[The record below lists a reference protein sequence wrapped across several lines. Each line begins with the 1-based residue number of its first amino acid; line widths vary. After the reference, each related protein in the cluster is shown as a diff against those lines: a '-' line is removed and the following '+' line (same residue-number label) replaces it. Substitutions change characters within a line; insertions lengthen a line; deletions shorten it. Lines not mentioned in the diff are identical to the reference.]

1 MTRILIVD
9 DSLQNLIL
17 LEKMLKRHGYE
28 VFAAKN
34 GVEALE
40 VAEKCPPDLIVTD
53 ILMPVMDGFELCRRW
68 KSDVRLRDIP
78 LVFYT
83 STYTDPKDE
92 RFALNLG
99 AERFV
104 IKPQRSEV
112 LLQVVCEV
120 LKERD
125 RGSFVACTRPPVD
138 EVVLL
143 RQYKDVLFR
152 KLEKKVVQLE
162 HEIAE
167 RKQTEEERLRLYEQA
182 ERDSQTKAEL
192 LREVNHRVKNNLIT
206 ILGLL
211 LTEQRHAPIEGRRF
225 VQTAMDNLAHR
236 IEGLLE
242 VHNLLSE
249 SQWGPMRLS
258 DLAGRIIHG
267 VTNAAPRDRRIVVE
281 VHPSAVEVSP
291 RQANSLALVFNEL
304 ATNTI
309 KYALFDRNRVRIA
322 VHLLPE
328 DDMIRIE
335 YRDNGPGYPQEVLQ
349 QEHQSVGIHLIQRLV
364 TETLRGRLAL
374 ASENGAVTTM
384 HIRAEDTTRT

>member
-1 MTRILIVD
+1 MTRILIAD
-9 DSLQNLIL
+9 DNIQNLLL
-17 LEKMLKRHGYE
+17 LEKILKRRGYE
-28 VFAAKN
+28 VTTAQN
-34 GVEALE
+34 GAEALDL
-40 VAEKCPPDLIVTD
+40 AQSGRPDLIVTD

-68 KSDVRLRDIP
+68 KADVRLRDIP

-83 STYTDPKDE
+83 STYTDPQDE
-92 RFALNLG
+92 RFALSLG
-99 AERFV
+99 ADRFV
-104 IKPQRSEV
+104 VKPQRSEV
-112 LLQVVCEV
+112 LLQVVCEA
-120 LKERD
+120 LEEREK
-125 RGSFVACTRPPVD
+125 GMLVASTEPLGD
-138 EVVLL
+138 EIEVL

-152 KLEKKVVQLE
+152 KLEKKVLQLE

-167 RKQTEEERLRLYEQA
+167 RKQTEKERLQLYEQA

-258 DLAGRIIHG
+258 DLAARIIHV

-309 KYALFDRNRVRIA
+309 KYALSVRNRVRIA
-322 VHLLPE
+322 VQLLPE
-328 DDMIRIE
+328 DEMIRIE
-335 YRDNGPGYPQEVLQ
+335 YRDDGPGYPQEVLR
-349 QEHQSVGIHLIQRLV
+349 QERESVGIHLIQRLV

-384 HIRAEDTTRT
+384 HIKAEDTART